1 MASLTL
7 EFLGTGTSQGVPVIA
22 CSCAVCTSS
31 DPRDTRLRSSVLVRV
46 DGKTLLIDAGPDLRA
61 QMLHSEVPGEIQN
74 PQWNNILHQRNVA
87 MPGVQ
92 TQDPNTLESDRVR
105 EFYNDPR

>member
-1 MASLTL
+1 MVYLKYGAPNTMMDRFNEMGTL
-7 EFLGTGTSQGVPVIA
+7 PYTIWHYYRA
-22 CSCAVCTSS
+22 
-31 DPRDTRLRSSVLVRV
+31 
-46 DGKTLLIDAGPDLRA
+46 GKYTNRRFVFYQPDLA
-61 QMLHSEVPGEIQN
+61 NTCMQLLHSEVPGEIQN